1 MEIEENFTKFE
12 ITLFDEAQKCIISL
26 LNFDSFKRFVNFTC
40 KC

>member
-12 ITLFDEAQKCIISL
+12 ITLFDEAQKRITTL

-40 KC
+40 K

>member
-12 ITLFDEAQKCIISL
+12 ITLFDEAQKRITTL